1 MSTVLTILGCAI
13 LTVCVFVALG
23 VTPEVMMQDL
33 MDMIRPSAKLRNRAS
48 SVQSRRTRG
57 DLYGKLQKLKNSMEA
72 TGKGKYFPILITA
85 SGLLA
90 VIGVAV
96 AALLD
101 NLFLAPTLAILMGM
115 IPLFYAEKVIRDYD
129 KAVGEEMETA
139 LSVITNAYL
148 RQDDITAAIR
158 ETIKYIKPP
167 LRRLFERYLAESA
180 VNPAKKD
187 TLYSLREQLDDQ
199 IWYEWCTILI
209 QCQSDR
215 NLKNNLQPT
224 VAKLTD
230 TRLVNDQVAGV
241 IASAKAEF
249 YVIMAFVAS
258 VFPMIRSMSPE
269 AYQILVNTTAGKL
282 VTGVVIA
289 VVFITFLIMR
299 RVTRPVSFDRKEGVL

>member
-1 MSTVLTILGCAI
+1 MRTMLTIIGCALLI
-13 LTVCVFVALG
+13 LSVFAAFG

-33 MDMIRPSAKLRNRAS
+33 MDMLRPSAKLRNRAG
-48 SVQSRRTRG
+48 SVQRRHARG

-90 VIGVAV
+90 VIGIAV
-96 AALLD
+96 AALVD
-101 NLFLAPTLAILMGM
+101 NLFLAPTLAVIMGM
-115 IPLFYAEKVIRDYD
+115 IPLFYAEKVIRDYE

-148 RQDDITAAIR
+148 RQEDITTAIR

-167 LRRLFERYLAESA
+167 LRKLFERYLAESA

-199 IWYEWCTILI
+199 IWYEWVTTLI

-215 NLKNNLQPT
+215 NLKNNLQPI

-230 TRLVNDQVAGV
+230 TRLVNDQVASV

-249 YVIMAFVAS
+249 FVIMAFVFS

-269 AYQILVNTTAGKL
+269 AYQILAYTTAGKL
-282 VTGVVIA
+282 VTGVVVA

-299 RVTRPVSFDRKEGVL
+299 RVTRPVSFDRKEGLL